1 MDTTS
6 SALKWHTVA
15 EAAQLTGT
23 SRRTLWRR
31 VSEGEMPSKLEGGR
45 RLIGLK
51 PSDMSEAATG
61 LASAAVAAAGA
72 FRAADGMTEA
82 IRAIEASAGIAVAQA
97 ERRADEAARRAEDAI
112 CATRRL
118 EVSLSRWRVAAVAV
132 PAGIA
137 VALLALKDP
146 AQAPANV
153 SQSSQAA
160 QHDIEVDVPVVPL
173 WHPPMALPESTEQAP
188 QVVLHQRR

>member
-6 SALKWHTVA
+6 QALKWHTVA

-23 SRRTLWRR
+23 GKRTLWRR
-31 VSEGEMPSKLEGGR
+31 VAEGEMPSKMEGGR

-51 PSDMSEAATG
+51 PSDMSNAATS

-72 FRAADGMTEA
+72 FRAADGMIDALKVVEA
-82 IRAIEASAGIAVAQA
+82 QAAVSVAQA
-97 ERRADEAARRAEDAI
+97 REQAREAQSRCLKLEAA
-112 CATRRL
+112 
-118 EVSLSRWRVAAVAV
+118 LSRWRVAAVAV